1 MTCDECDAHLCD
13 GCDVVLHRAKMTRN
27 HLRTRLGAD
36 TARRLS
42 TSASASAPASDKR
55 EVHNP
60 ASTAN
65 VIEPAQDPSPLPDV
79 MQADQATIARD
90 SGLNGDLAVLP
101 ERSADADV
109 TDVTTAPAPS
119 AREAAERP
127 QASSADDAFE
137 I

>member
-1 MTCDECDAHLCD
+1 
-13 GCDVVLHRAKMTRN
+13 MTRN

-79 MQADQATIARD
+79 MQANQATIARD
-90 SGLNGDLAVLP
+90 SELNGLAVP
-101 ERSADADV
+101 PGRAADTDV

-119 AREAAERP
+119 AREAADRP